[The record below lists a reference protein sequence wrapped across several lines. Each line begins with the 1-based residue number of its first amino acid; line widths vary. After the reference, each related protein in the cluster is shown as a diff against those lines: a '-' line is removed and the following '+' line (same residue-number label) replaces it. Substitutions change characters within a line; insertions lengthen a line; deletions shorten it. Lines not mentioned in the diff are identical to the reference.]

1 MPRSTLQ
8 ELRDLVKLTE
18 QSVEL
23 NLTALAREA
32 KVLAAS
38 KVLAGKKAK

>member
-23 NLTALAREA
+23 NLTGFAREA
-32 KVLAAS
+32 KVQAAA
-38 KVLAGKKAK
+38 KAQGKSLKR